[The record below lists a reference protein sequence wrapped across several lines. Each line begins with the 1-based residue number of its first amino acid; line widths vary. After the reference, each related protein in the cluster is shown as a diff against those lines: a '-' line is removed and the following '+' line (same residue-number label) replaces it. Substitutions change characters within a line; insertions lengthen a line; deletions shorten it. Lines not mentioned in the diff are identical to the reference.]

1 LAVVFLYWSRFW
13 RLIPTR
19 FDVSEARGFSGL
31 GGLLLLALTS
41 LPFMIGGFLAHD
53 LIKGPLFSPTTVAIG
68 LGLGGLAILLVEPR
82 LPRARIEGLD
92 AMTWRVALG
101 IGLFQCLALWPGVS
115 RAAATILGAM
125 ILGVER
131 KTAAEYS
138 FFAAVPVMVVAT
150 GYDLLSNLSILQP
163 SAAPIFI
170 LGFVVALITAWWAVK
185 FFIRLLGNHTLQPFG
200 WYRLAVA
207 ALVLAVVA

>member
-1 LAVVFLYWSRFW
+1 
-13 RLIPTR
+13 
-19 FDVSEARGFSGL
+19 
-31 GGLLLLALTS
+31 
-41 LPFMIGGFLAHD
+41 
-53 LIKGPLFSPTTVAIG
+53 
-68 LGLGGLAILLVEPR
+68 VE
-82 LPRARIEGLD
+82 
-92 AMTWRVALG
+92 
-101 IGLFQCLALWPGVS
+101 
-115 RAAATILGAM
+115 
-125 ILGVER
+125 ER

-163 SAAPIFI
+163 SDAPIFI
-170 LGFVVALITAWWAVK
+170 LGFVVALITAWLAVK